1 MRIGLI
7 GWPGSGKTSL
17 FRALG
22 GVRSGHSGPTQLTD
36 ERAVVS
42 VEVPDAR
49 LLWLRDHFTPKKFTP
64 ARIEF
69 VDFPGVPRGNQ
80 KGKPELLAAIR
91 EMDALCLVLRDFT
104 TGNYPYEKPAADA
117 AREFSDL
124 QEELR
129 FNDYA
134 MLSARVEKLDASTKK
149 PSKTLEKDKLELA
162 FLQRLLSEF
171 EGQGKDIRDIHMSA
185 EEHQMIRAFQ
195 FASQKPRILLVNA
208 AEGADAAKAAAR
220 VASSHCVFARIEEEI
235 AGLSA
240 EEKKEFLESYGL
252 TEPFRDR
259 LIKIGYQTLGLQ
271 SFFTVGEDEVR
282 AWTIKVGDDAVT
294 SAGRI
299 HTDLARGFIRAEVI
313 GYQDFHDAGN
323 MREVKARN
331 LLRLEAKDYV
341 VKDGDILNIRFS
353 V

>member
-22 GVRSGHSGPTQLTD
+22 GARHGPGGPTLLTD
-36 ERAVVS
+36 ERGVVS

-49 LLWLRDHFTPKKFTP
+49 LVWLREHFQPKKFTP

-69 VDFPGVPRGNQ
+69 VDFPGIPKGNA
-80 KGKPELLAAIR
+80 KGKPELLAAMR
-91 EMDALCLVLRDFT
+91 EMDAMCFVLRDFT
-104 TGNYPYEKPAADA
+104 TGNYPYEKPEANVAK
-117 AREFSDL
+117 EFTDL

-134 MLSARVEKLDASTKK
+134 MLSNRLERLESNTRK
-149 PSKTLEKDKLELA
+149 PSKTSEKDKIELT
-162 FLQRLLSEF
+162 FLQRLLGEF
-171 EGQGKDIRDIHMSA
+171 EGQGKDIRDIHMSV
-185 EEHQMIRAFQ
+185 EEQQMIRAFQ

-208 AEGADAAKAAAR
+208 AEGADEAQAAGKVKGAY
-220 VASSHCVFARIEEEI
+220 CVFARIEEEI

-240 EEKKEFLESYGL
+240 EEKAEFLESYGL
-252 TEPFRDR
+252 KQPFRDR
-259 LIKIGYQTLGLQ
+259 LIKIGYDTQGLQ

-323 MREVKARN
+323 MREAKARN

>member
-1 MRIGLI
+1 M
-7 GWPGSGKTSL
+7 

-22 GVRSGHSGPTQLTD
+22 GVRAGPGGPTQLTD

-49 LLWLRDHFTPKKFTP
+49 LLWLREHFNPKKFTP

-69 VDFPGVPRGNQ
+69 VDFPGIPKGNQ

-91 EMDALCLVLRDFT
+91 EMDALCFVLRDFT
-104 TGNYPYEKPAADA
+104 TGSYPYEKPEANAAK
-117 AREFSDL
+117 EFADL

-134 MLSARVEKLDASTKK
+134 MLSSRIEKLESSTKK
-149 PSKTLEKDKLELA
+149 PSKTLEKDKVELV
-162 FLQRLLSEF
+162 FLQRLLKEF
-171 EGQGKDIRDIHMSA
+171 EGGHVQDRGKDIRDIHMSA

-208 AEGADAAKAAAR
+208 AEGADEALAAAK
-220 VASSHCVFARIEEEI
+220 VPGSHCVFARIEEEI
-235 AGLSA
+235 AGLSP
-240 EEKKEFLESYGL
+240 EEKSEFLASYGL
-252 TEPFRDR
+252 KELFRDR
-259 LIKIGYQTLGLQ
+259 LIHIGYQTLGLQ

-299 HTDLARGFIRAEVI
+299 HTDLARGFIRAEV
-313 GYQDFHDAGN
+313 YSYDDFKAAGGD
-323 MREVKARN
+323 EAAVKKQGKFRV
-331 LLRLEAKDYV
+331 EGKEYKV
-341 VKDGDILNIRFS
+341 QDGDIVNIRFS